1 MTETEIKEFENDM
14 LITYGVNL
22 SATLPGEQ
30 GKVTVFANRVEM
42 IVHEEIKNRC
52 PSIRFS
58 ELETSQT
65 AIIYK
70 AILEQAYY
78 MVNNY
83 DMTVVSGFDPVNNSV
98 VPIQEIQKRTFSP
111 LARQI
116 LKNGGLLYS
125 GMGKM
130 GQDTA
135 AYERSFWR

>member
-1 MTETEIKEFENDM
+1 MTETEIKEFEND
-14 LITYGVNL
+14 LLVNYGVNL
-22 SATLPGEQ
+22 GTVLPGEQ

-58 ELETSQT
+58 ELEASHT
-65 AIIYK
+65 ATIYK

-98 VPIQEIQKRTFSP
+98 LPIQEIQRRAFSP

-116 LKNGGLLYS
+116 LKNAGLLYPGLS
-125 GMGKM
+125 KVA
-130 GQDTA
+130 QDQA